1 VGIFSSL
8 CSFSI
13 SQLLLAEWNYK
24 IPPSLESSSYI
35 FSLVI
40 FFCLCEFFPPSLSF
54 LTHSLTLYIC
64 SLPLRS
70 RVFACSL
77 AFLHGFVCAR
87 ESRAISLLLCARHVY
102 NSQFRLYTKYDV
114 LLSPPAIY
122 FARTYFWL
130 QAQRLFRPPRR
141 TPACAYLLRETS
153 LFAPT
158 HTHIYTRSLGG
169 SVYICTDEPYTAL
182 GTTYDLAFLGR
193 RRATSSAMFIWYV
206 SGSMEHKRRL

>member
-1 VGIFSSL
+1 LVEATWGFFPLSAHFQSRNSSL
-8 CSFSI
+8 RSGIIKFRRLWSR
-13 SQLLLAEWNYK
+13 LLIYFH
-24 IPPSLESSSYI
+24 SL
-35 FSLVI
+35 F

-122 FARTYFWL
+122 LARTYFWL
-130 QAQRLFRPPRR
+130 QAQLASTAFIPSSATPHTCLCLFATRNELI
-141 TPACAYLLRETS
+141 C
-153 LFAPT
+153 APT

-169 SVYICTDEPYTAL
+169 SVYICTDENHTQ
-182 GTTYDLAFLGR
+182 R
-193 RRATSSAMFIWYV
+193 
-206 SGSMEHKRRL
+206 